1 MHENASNASVRFGAA
16 RTRYF
21 NREKVEPK
29 GLWDE
34 KKKGKWIRRDLR
46 SGQDRF
52 SALSFSHSARP
63 SQHLFDSHI
72 SDDRISLSSGLM
84 RQFQSVRHLQA
95 NSCKLNAPNYTRM
108 ARRTEL
114 FTLYAR
120 DSIFV
125 KWNTSR
131 THVLKLSAQALKLK
145 TFCTPFHRP
154 ALSLLLPWLVSGP
167 SSPRPVSKSTSPPR
181 PPMPFNT
188 GHSQY
193 HI

>member
-1 MHENASNASVRFGAA
+1 MRKRKANESDGISGPVRTGSVHFPFPTVLVQASTSSIL
-16 RTRYF
+16 T
-21 NREKVEPK
+21 
-29 GLWDE
+29 
-34 KKKGKWIRRDLR
+34 
-46 SGQDRF
+46 S
-52 SALSFSHSARP
+52 
-63 SQHLFDSHI
+63 
-72 SDDRISLSSGLM
+72 RISLSSGLM